1 MPELRL
7 FHLPTGPAKSVSTP
21 TVDRYVPYVWVP
33 NPPATLSAWFTA
45 QSDGAERSSISPFTR
60 TGGGSCPTRDYYE
73 DPSLVLGEEGFLP
86 MDTLKEWF
94 KRHGRPSHGHLRFV
108 QRDADKA
115 ARERKLR
122 LMRTQSAF
130 IERRVKKSRL
140 LLSSS
145 EAHYHALKKAK

>member
-45 QSDGAERSSISPFTR
+45 QSDGAERSSISPFVLRPFSRCLTDSHR
-60 TGGGSCPTRDYYE
+60 RRELPNPDYYE

-108 QRDADKA
+108 
-115 ARERKLR
+115 
-122 LMRTQSAF
+122 
-130 IERRVKKSRL
+130 
-140 LLSSS
+140 
-145 EAHYHALKKAK
+145 